1 MLDRKISPFDVP
13 ERPKPL
19 NEPAPQVLPFG
30 ISQRNVTE
38 NAYPKDFPP
47 SLLRLS
53 GERRGERTGHR
64 GQQEVAAVH
73 VGIVSRPEY

>member
-1 MLDRKISPFDVP
+1 MLDREISPFDVP

-38 NAYPKDFPP
+38 NAYPKDLPR
-47 SLLRLS
+47 LLRLS
-53 GERRGERTGHR
+53 GKRRGEDGSKASDER
-64 GQQEVAAVH
+64 AAVH
-73 VGIVSRPEY
+73 HSII